1 MDAHP
6 PLPPELREPTPPAA
20 QELIVAQA
28 ALVAQLRA
36 DMAQVRATVEELA
49 RPCGGA
55 YGAER
60 HER

>member
-20 QELIVAQA
+20 QA
-28 ALVAQLRA
+28 AMVAQLRA
-36 DMAQVRATVEELA
+36 EMAQVRATVEELP
-49 RPCGGA
+49 RPCGGP